1 MLNYFGFKK
10 ESFIR
15 VMSGIILFAL
25 SCVLIGVLLQYCFL
39 GIMPYW
45 VPMIGFL
52 VCAWKLADILYSL
65 LFSNKDDK
73 CF

>member
-1 MLNYFGFKK
+1 MLNHYRFKK
-10 ESFIR
+10 ESFKR

-25 SCVLIGVLLQYCFL
+25 SCILIGVLFQYCFL

-52 VCAWKLADILYSL
+52 VCVWKPADILYGL